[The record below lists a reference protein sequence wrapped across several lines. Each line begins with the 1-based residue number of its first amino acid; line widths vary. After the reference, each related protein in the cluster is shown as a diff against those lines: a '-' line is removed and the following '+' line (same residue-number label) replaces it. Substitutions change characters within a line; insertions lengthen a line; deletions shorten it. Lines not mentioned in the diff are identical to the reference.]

1 MTTPLNVEMLKQLK
15 ETLTAINE
23 QARYEDCAPATPES
37 IAHSEARAK
46 SATAVMRAI
55 AHFCSPMMVCPISGE
70 NAQVEQPGPSP
81 TPDSTDK

>member
-23 QARYEDCAPATPES
+23 QARYEDCASATHGA
-37 IAHSEARAK
+37 IAHSEALEK

-55 AHFCSPMMVCPISGE
+55 THFCTPMVVCAITGE
-70 NAQVEQPGPSP
+70 NEIAVAPP
-81 TPDSTDK
+81 TQDSNEAPR